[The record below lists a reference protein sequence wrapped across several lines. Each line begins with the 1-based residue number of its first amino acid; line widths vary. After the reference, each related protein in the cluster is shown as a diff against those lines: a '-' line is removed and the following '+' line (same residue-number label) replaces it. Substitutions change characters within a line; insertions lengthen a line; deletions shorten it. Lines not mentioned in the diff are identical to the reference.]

1 MHRPPVS
8 WPLPPGPIGAARSLS
23 TNGRMSTRQEDD
35 VARRAAL
42 APILRYD
49 EFRPLSATV
58 QVDVCGRSIRG
69 CGRTVNEDHYL
80 VARLGRQ
87 QRILETSLSFTELP
101 DCFEEYAYAMVIADG
116 LGGSGRGAVA
126 SRVALSTLAHV
137 AMHFGK
143 WNVRVDP
150 QVAADVIQRAA
161 WFYNHADR
169 AVFERSQTDPRLA
182 GMATT
187 LTLAYSAGNDL
198 FVANVGH
205 SRAYLFRD
213 GALTQLTRD
222 NTLADRLAFRPTP
235 VDTRIQDLQHILTD
249 TIGGDSKRPLVEVG
263 HFRLQDGDW
272 VLLCTNGLTDVV
284 TEDRIADVLALRRH
298 PGEQCELLLDLARL
312 NGSDDNATVVTAAYR
327 IPPPSSLSPSAP
339 AAR

>member
-1 MHRPPVS
+1 
-8 WPLPPGPIGAARSLS
+8 
-23 TNGRMSTRQEDD
+23 MSTDQQDD

-42 APILRYD
+42 SPILRFD
-49 EFRPLSATV
+49 DFRPLSATV
-58 QVDVCGRSIRG
+58 QVDVGGRSIRG
-69 CGRTVNEDHYL
+69 HARTLNEDHFL
-80 VARLGRQ
+80 IARLGRQ
-87 QRILETSLSFTELP
+87 QQVLETSLSATELP
-101 DCFEEYAYAMVIADG
+101 PCFEEYAYAMVIADG
-116 LGGSGRGAVA
+116 LGGTGRGAVA

-150 QVAADVIQRAA
+150 QVATDVIQRAA

-169 AVFERSQTDPRLA
+169 AVYERSQSDPRLA

-198 FVANVGH
+198 FIANVGH

-222 NTLADRLAFRPTP
+222 STLADRLAFGPTRLA
-235 VDTRIQDLQHILTD
+235 TGIQDLRHILTD
-249 TIGGDSKRPLVEVG
+249 TIGGDAKRPLVDVG
-263 HFRLQDGDW
+263 HFRLLDGDW

-284 TEDRIADVLALRRH
+284 PEERIADVLALRRH
-298 PGEQCELLLDLARL
+298 PAEQCELLLDLAHR
-312 NGSDDNATVVTAAYR
+312 NDGEDNATVVTATYR
-327 IPPPSSLSPSAP
+327 IPTAPPPSPSTSSVP
-339 AAR
+339 